1 MLFDMPLSSGVCE
14 VLRGE
19 AEIEAVV
26 HPAQVEGMWV
36 MLAGRYDQA
45 AIAALAKETAS
56 ALFRTLRADYD
67 FVVVDTGP
75 ALAFADTMLM
85 GSHADAAVMSILRD
99 VSQIPKVYEARER
112 LEAIGVMVL
121 GGVVGGVANSGSRNY
136 SVVS

>member
-1 MLFDMPLSSGVCE
+1 MPLSAGVCE

-36 MLAGRYDQA
+36 MLAGQCDQT
-45 AIAALAKETAS
+45 AIAALAKETAA

-99 VSQIPKVYEARER
+99 VSQIPMVYEARER
-112 LEAIGVMVL
+112 LEAIGVTVL
-121 GGVVGGVANSGSRNY
+121 GGVVGGVSPSGNRSY
-136 SVVS
+136 TAIA